1 MVRQCCLLNEYAA
14 VPQLVEALFGRQPA
28 GSPGLQVRT
37 LSVALFT
44 RPRPVMPGVVFF
56 VSREVLS
63 RCLSF
68 REGDPTHTMLCLIN
82 FLFIVPVNV
91 YYRSEKAG
99 SYAVST
105 FSLRQNLQLAVA
117 ESAVGYDITMTYN
130 ESCSFG
136 PFKNCKIRA
145 IF

>member
-1 MVRQCCLLNEYAA
+1 ME
-14 VPQLVEALFGRQPA
+14 ELFAIQPA

-56 VSREVLS
+56 VSREVFS
-63 RCLSF
+63 RWMLFHKGAS
-68 REGDPTHTMLCLIN
+68 THTMLCLVN

-91 YYRSEKAG
+91 NYRSEKIG

-117 ESAVGYDITMTYN
+117 ESVVGYGRIRSWLRQNLQLATAESAVGYGKI
-130 ESCSFG
+130 CSWRWQ
-136 PFKNCKIRA
+136 NR
-145 IF
+145 